1 MTVSQV
7 RWIMGEFIGQEVPDV
22 QEIARKVTEVLQRT
36 EEARIY
42 HWYENTGTIPP
53 PRPHPGPR
61 PREPG

>member
-1 MTVSQV
+1 
-7 RWIMGEFIGQEVPDV
+7 MGEFIGQEVPDV